1 MNVVLVAVSFSF
13 AQQNTDRVTLNMK
26 NASLS
31 EVFNE
36 IKRQTHL
43 SFMFSNDDLKDIKRK
58 DVQMKNVTVDEAM
71 KKCLEGT
78 GLEYELTNNVVVIR
92 KSAAKMEKAQ
102 QVTLSGTVR
111 DKDGQTLPGVS
122 VVIKGTSLGGA
133 TDIDGK
139 YRFTVCL
146 LYTSRC
152 V

>member
-1 MNVVLVAVSFSF
+1 
-13 AQQNTDRVTLNMK
+13 
-26 NASLS
+26 
-31 EVFNE
+31 
-36 IKRQTHL
+36 
-43 SFMFSNDDLKDIKRK
+43 
-58 DVQMKNVTVDEAM
+58 M

-139 YRFTVCL
+139 YRFTVPL
-146 LYTSRC
+146 TKDMILVFSFVGMETKEVVYKGESTLNVTLNSDITEMAEVVVTGIFTRKADSYTGA
-152 V
+152 VTTD